1 MAVPFFSID
10 LTSSEI
16 YSYLTSGLS
25 GGTARK
31 RAEELI
37 KRLLAARF
45 PDYKISLA
53 PSARVAFFLVLKSR
67 FSSGDEIIFP
77 ALGFPLYV
85 KIALQLGLVPVLV
98 DVEPDHLTID
108 PSRISAAIS
117 KKTKGIVVT
126 HLFGHPAR
134 MMEILQIAKEHG
146 IPVIEDS
153 AQSFDSFIDN
163 KETGTNGLVGI
174 FSCSLMKIPT
184 MLGGG
189 IVITKDESL
198 YRRIEKGL
206 KHIHSESNK
215 TSTFAYHLKGLV
227 SVLNSSPAFYT
238 IFSHGIF
245 GLLRSRNP
253 ALLRSILYSGMGM
266 NGPGF
271 DPAERP
277 APATYQYLIGA
288 KQIRRT
294 REMTSVRRHFSAMI
308 DEVLIPHASILSFKE
323 REGCFWN
330 RQYHVIDLGTSE
342 YMNYVF
348 NNLFKA
354 GIHVMREDVWDC
366 TRYDLPGVRFDDLP
380 VAKNRNPGLLR
391 IPNSSYL
398 TEKTIERI
406 TLAIL
411 RSSKR

>member
-10 LTSSEI
+10 LTSSEV
-16 YSYLTSGLS
+16 YSYLTSGFS
-25 GGTARK
+25 GSTARNK
-31 RAEELI
+31 AEGLI
-37 KRLLAARF
+37 KKLLAARF
-45 PDYKISLA
+45 PDYRISLA

-67 FSSGDEIIFP
+67 FNSGDEIIFP

-98 DVEPDHLTID
+98 DVEPDNLTID
-108 PSRISAAIS
+108 PFRISAAIT
-117 KKTKGIVVT
+117 KKTKGIIVT

-153 AQSFDSFIDN
+153 AQSFDSFVDN

-189 IVITKDESL
+189 IVVTKDESL
-198 YRRIEKGL
+198 YRQIEMGL
-206 KHIHSESNK
+206 EHIYLESNK
-215 TSTFAYHLKGLV
+215 KPAFAYHLKGLV
-227 SVLNSSPAFYT
+227 SVLNSSLAFYT

-245 GLLRSRNP
+245 GLLKSRNP

-288 KQIRRT
+288 QQIRRA
-294 REMTSVRRHFSAMI
+294 REMTLVRRHFSAMI
-308 DEVLIPHASILSFKE
+308 DEALTPRTSIASFKE
-323 REGCFWN
+323 QEGCFWN

-342 YMNYVF
+342 YMNFVF
-348 NNLFKA
+348 DNLFKA
-354 GIHVMREDVWDC
+354 GVHVMREDVWDC
-366 TRYDLPGVRFDDLP
+366 TRYDLPGVRFGDLP
-380 VAKNRNPGLLR
+380 VAKSRNPGLLR

-406 TLAIL
+406 TLAI
-411 RSSKR
+411 RRASKR